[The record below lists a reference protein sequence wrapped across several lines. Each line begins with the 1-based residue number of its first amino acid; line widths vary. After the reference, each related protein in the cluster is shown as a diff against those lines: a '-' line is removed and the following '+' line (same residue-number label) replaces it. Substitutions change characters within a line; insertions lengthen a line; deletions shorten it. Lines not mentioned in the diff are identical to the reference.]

1 MLPNI
6 AAFIALVE
14 KLVETAAEATSLLS
28 VAVPPSQISPL
39 VTSVEKVV
47 ADLEYGSDPQGRGSP
62 CRRRPGV
69 TCRSSSAAKP
79 LGFGGPDDHGVKIDE
94 GLALVDRTDFGK
106 GLFKGVVFTDP
117 AGWHD
122 GPCPRARDRYGSF
135 YRLPL
140 ELRADPEGVPAAL
153 ARGRRGE

>member
-47 ADLEYGSDPQGRGSP
+47 ADLE
-62 CRRRPGV
+62 
-69 TCRSSSAAKP
+69 AAVATHK
-79 LGFGGPDDHGVKIDE
+79 
-94 GLALVDRTDFGK
+94 AAAA
-106 GLFKGVVFTDP
+106 P
-117 AGWHD
+117 A
-122 GPCPRARDRYGSF
+122 
-135 YRLPL
+135 
-140 ELRADPEGVPAAL
+140 VAAQ
-153 ARGRRGE
+153 A